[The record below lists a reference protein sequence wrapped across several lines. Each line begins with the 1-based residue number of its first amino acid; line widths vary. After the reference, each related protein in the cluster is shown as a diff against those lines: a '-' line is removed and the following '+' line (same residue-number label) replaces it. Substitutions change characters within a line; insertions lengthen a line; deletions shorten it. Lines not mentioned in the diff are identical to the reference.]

1 MDARIYAGL
10 HYRHSLVEG
19 FRLGHEVAEQISR
32 KFFLLLPGRTKPK
45 IAPTEVAIIWP
56 RRSLAYCAT

>member
-45 IAPTEVAIIWP
+45 I
-56 RRSLAYCAT
+56 SDD